1 MRPKLLQPTRTR
13 PHERRELRRRRV
25 GMQPPRVAQVTAAA
39 AIPAPAATPI
49 QCDPAVARVREAGG
63 PVDHAS
69 YSCECGYFFSAA
81 VSTTVSCPHCGTGQ
95 AW

>member
-1 MRPKLLQPTRTR
+1 
-13 PHERRELRRRRV
+13 
-25 GMQPPRVAQVTAAA
+25 MQPPRVEDGLAAA
-39 AIPAPAATPI
+39 LQISAAALPE
-49 QCDPAVARVREAGG
+49 CDPAVLRVREAGG
-63 PVDHAS
+63 PVDHAA